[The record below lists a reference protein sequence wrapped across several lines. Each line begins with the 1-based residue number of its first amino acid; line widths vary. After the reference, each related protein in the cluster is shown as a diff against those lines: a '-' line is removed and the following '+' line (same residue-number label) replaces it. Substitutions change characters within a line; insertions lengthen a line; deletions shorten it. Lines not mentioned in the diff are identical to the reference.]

1 MKLDAN
7 ERSILAAFRTSEEA
21 EQAGQQLRKLGF
33 TYQVDRTSTFGRTPH
48 DRELNNP
55 IASEA
60 RTLTGLTL
68 YSGEDRTIGD
78 VGPLLAAH
86 PAASGMSGPPL
97 ESRNFL
103 LTVVGP
109 ADKTAEALQIIRG
122 AGGEA

>member
-1 MKLDAN
+1 MKLDSG
-7 ERSILAAFRTSEEA
+7 ERSILAAFHTAEEA
-21 EQAGQQLRKLGF
+21 EQAMQQLLPLGF
-33 TYQVDRTSTFGRTPH
+33 TCQIDRTSTFGTTPH

-55 IASEA
+55 IANEA
-60 RTLTGLTL
+60 RTLSGLTL
-68 YSGEDRTIGD
+68 YSGEDRTMGD

-103 LTVVGP
+103 LTAVGP
-109 ADKTAEALQIIRG
+109 AAKTNEALRLIRA